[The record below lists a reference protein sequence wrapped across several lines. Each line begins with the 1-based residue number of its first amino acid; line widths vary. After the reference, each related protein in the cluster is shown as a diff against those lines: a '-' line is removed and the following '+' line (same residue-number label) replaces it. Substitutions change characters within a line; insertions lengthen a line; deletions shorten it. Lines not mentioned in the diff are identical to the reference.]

1 MLGPPFYALR
11 GVSGSCCSRR
21 LWIACQTL
29 NRFWIACHPSF
40 SSRPCC
46 CLIYC
51 LDYLARVS
59 SNVSLNEYP
68 AHTQHREKRSVP
80 HNRSLV
86 RYRTH
91 LAGIGEYTCR
101 PGDFLGVH
109 PRSKK
114 RMKVCSTAAAGGIC
128 FQKIGKQYGSDQLA
142 RLIIYA
148 NDPSGWVEAVKNPV
162 DQIPGLAW
170 LLPGAFAMRK
180 LNSFH
185 VILKNNIVMKHKAKY
200 RHRRHFAEKAH
211 LLRYYEAVLGCPA
224 IAMLTTESGSLP
236 RKRPSMPS

>member
-1 MLGPPFYALR
+1 MDIRNVRWPNVGPPFYALR

-21 LWIACQTL
+21 LWIACRTL
-29 NRFWIACHPSF
+29 NRFWIACHPNF

-80 HNRSLV
+80 HNRGLV

-101 PGDFLGVH
+101 PGDFLGVDR
-109 PRSKK
+109 RSKK
-114 RMKVCSTAAAGGIC
+114 RMKVYSTAALQPAG
-128 FQKIGKQYGSDQLA
+128 S
-142 RLIIYA
+142 
-148 NDPSGWVEAVKNPV
+148 
-162 DQIPGLAW
+162 
-170 LLPGAFAMRK
+170 AFKRSA
-180 LNSFH
+180 
-185 VILKNNIVMKHKAKY
+185 NNIVPTNSP
-200 RHRRHFAEKAH
+200 
-211 LLRYYEAVLGCPA
+211 G
-224 IAMLTTESGSLP
+224 
-236 RKRPSMPS
+236 